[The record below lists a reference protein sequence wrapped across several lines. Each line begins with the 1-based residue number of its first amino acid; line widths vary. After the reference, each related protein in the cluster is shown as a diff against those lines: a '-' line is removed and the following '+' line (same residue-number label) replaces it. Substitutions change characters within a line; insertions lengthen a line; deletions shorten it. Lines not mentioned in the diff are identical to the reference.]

1 MPVIVTAGHVD
12 HGKSALVRALTER
25 EPDRWAQERAR
36 GMSVGLGFV
45 WTRLPG
51 GAEVSFV
58 DVPGHRRLV
67 ATMLAGAAPAPAVL
81 FAVAADE
88 GWSAQSAEHLAA
100 LDALGTGRGV
110 LVITKSD
117 RADPRPAAAEAR
129 RALAG
134 TSLSGIPVFA
144 VSALT
149 GAGLPE
155 LRAGLDALVAGQDG
169 AADDSADVR
178 LWVDRSFTVT
188 GAGTVV
194 TATLAGGSVRLGDR
208 LRCARTGLLLRVR
221 GLQVCERPV
230 VVARPVRRVAVN
242 LAGGRVDV
250 RRGDALLAPPQA
262 WRPVDEFDVLWRGG
276 PPRAQELMLHFG
288 TAAVSVRV
296 RALGPGAA
304 RLRTACEV
312 PVRPGDR
319 LLLRDPGGAGPPV
332 GAVVADV
339 WPAELTRRGAGA
351 RRGAELV
358 ALAGL
363 ADGVAAALPR
373 ADGVAAAL
381 PRADGV
387 AAALPRADGVAAA
400 LPPADG
406 VAAALPRAAGV
417 AAALPRADVAGRG
430 ETRVDLPGL
439 AVDLLRRR
447 RFLRDGDFRSAGLP
461 ATGRPV
467 AGGWHVDPAT
477 WESLVGRAPGEVAGW
492 CAERPLV
499 RGMPLPVLADRF
511 SVPSAEVTRELVRA
525 AGLSVEDGVVVGRA
539 ALPDAV
545 EKGVAAIAESLRRNP
560 FRAPEAHDLAQAGL
574 RAAELAS
581 AVRAGRLLLL
591 APGVVVLPGAD
602 RLAAEVVR
610 GLGEP
615 FTVSQA
621 RQAWNTTRRTAV
633 PLLELLDGAGVTRRR
648 PDGARELS

>member
-12 HGKSALVRALTER
+12 HGKSALVRALTGR
-25 EPDRWAQERAR
+25 EPDRWEQERAR
-36 GMSVGLGFV
+36 GMSIGLGFV
-45 WTRLPG
+45 WTRLPS

-110 LVITKSD
+110 LVVTKSD
-117 RADPRPAAAEAR
+117 RADPRPAAAEAQ

-144 VSALT
+144 VSAVT

-155 LRAGLDALVAGQDG
+155 LRAGLDAVVAGQDE

-194 TATLAGGSVRLGDR
+194 TATLASGSLRLDDR

-230 VVARPVRRVAVN
+230 AVARPVRRVAVN

-250 RRGDALLAPPQA
+250 RRGDALLAPPEA
-262 WRPVDEFDVLWRGG
+262 WRPVDEFDVLWCGD
-276 PPRAQELMLHFG
+276 PPRPQALTVHFG

-296 RALGPGAA
+296 RALGPGVA
-304 RLRTACEV
+304 RLRTACAV

-332 GAVVADV
+332 GAVVVDV
-339 WPAELTRRGAGA
+339 RPAELTRRGAGP
-351 RRGAELV
+351 RRGAELL
-358 ALAGL
+358 ALAG
-363 ADGVAAALPR
+363 
-373 ADGVAAAL
+373 
-381 PRADGV
+381 
-387 AAALPRADGVAAA
+387 
-400 LPPADG
+400 
-406 VAAALPRAAGV
+406 
-417 AAALPRADVAGRG
+417 
-430 ETRVDLPGL
+430 EQVDLPGM
-439 AVDLLRRR
+439 AVDLLRRSG
-447 RFLRDGDFRSAGLP
+447 FLREEDFRVAGLP
-461 ATGRPV
+461 VTGQPV
-467 AGGWHVDPAT
+467 AGGRHADPST
-477 WESLVGRAPGEVAGW
+477 WESLAGRVPDEVAGW
-492 CAERPLV
+492 CAERPLA
-499 RGMPLPVLADRF
+499 RGMPLPVLADRL
-511 SVPSAEVTRELVRA
+511 SVPSAEITRELVRA
-525 AGLSVEDGVVVGRA
+525 AGLSAEDGVVVGRA

-545 EKGVAAIAESLRRNP
+545 EKGLAAITESLRQNP
-560 FRAPEAHDLAQAGL
+560 FRAPEAHDLARAGL
-574 RAAELAS
+574 GAAELAS
-581 AVRAGRLLLL
+581 AVRAGRLLQL

-602 RLAAEVVR
+602 RPAAEVLR
-610 GLGEP
+610 GIGDP

-621 RQAWNTTRRTAV
+621 RQAWDTTRRTAV
-633 PLLELLDGAGVTRRR
+633 PLLELLDREGVTRRR

>member
-12 HGKSALVRALTER
+12 HGKSALVRALTGR

-36 GMSVGLGFV
+36 GMSIGLGFV
-45 WTRLPG
+45 WTRLPS

-81 FAVAADE
+81 FVVAADE

-110 LVITKSD
+110 LVVTKSD

-134 TSLSGIPVFA
+134 TSLAGIPVFA

-155 LRAGLDALVAGQDG
+155 LRAGLDAAVAGQDE

-230 VVARPVRRVAVN
+230 AVVRPVRRVAVN
-242 LAGGRVDV
+242 VAGGRVDV
-250 RRGDALLAPPQA
+250 RRGDALLAPPEA
-262 WRPVDEFDVLWRGG
+262 WRPVDEFDVLWCGG
-276 PPRAQELMLHFG
+276 PPRAQSLMVHFG

-304 RLRTACEV
+304 RLRTACAV
-312 PVRPGDR
+312 PVRPGDWM
-319 LLLRDPGGAGPPV
+319 LLRDPGGAGSPV
-332 GAVVADV
+332 GAVVVDV
-339 WPAELTRRGAGA
+339 WPAELTRRGAGV

-358 ALAGL
+358 ALAG
-363 ADGVAAALPR
+363 R
-373 ADGVAAAL
+373 
-381 PRADGV
+381 
-387 AAALPRADGVAAA
+387 
-400 LPPADG
+400 
-406 VAAALPRAAGV
+406 
-417 AAALPRADVAGRG
+417 
-430 ETRVDLPGL
+430 EVDLPAL
-439 AVDLLRRR
+439 AADLLHRR
-447 RFLRDGDFRSAGLP
+447 RFLREDDFRSAGLP
-461 ATGRPV
+461 VTGRPV
-467 AGGWHVDPAT
+467 AGGWHADPAT
-477 WESLVGRAPGEVAGW
+477 WESLAGQARDQVAGW

-499 RGMPLPVLADRF
+499 RGMPLPVLADRL
-511 SVPSAEVTRELVRA
+511 SVPSAGVTRELVRA
-525 AGLSVEDGVVVGRA
+525 AGLSAQDGVVAGRA

-545 EKGVAAIAESLRRNP
+545 EKGLATITESLRRNP
-560 FRAPEAHDLAQAGL
+560 FRAPEARQLAQAGL
-574 RAAELAS
+574 GAAELGS

-591 APGVVVLPGAD
+591 APGVVVLPGAE
-602 RLAAEVVR
+602 RLAAEVLR
-610 GLGEP
+610 AIREP

-621 RQAWNTTRRTAV
+621 RQAWDTTRRTAV
-633 PLLELLDGAGVTRRR
+633 PLLELLDRAGVTRRR

>member
-12 HGKSALVRALTER
+12 HGKSALVRALTGR

-36 GMSVGLGFV
+36 GMSIGLGFV
-45 WTRLPG
+45 WTRLPS

-110 LVITKSD
+110 LVVTKSD
-117 RADPRPAAAEAR
+117 RADPRPVAAEAR

-155 LRAGLDALVAGQDG
+155 LRAGLDAAVAGQDE

-194 TATLAGGSVRLGDR
+194 TATLASGSVRLGDR

-230 VVARPVRRVAVN
+230 AVVRPIRRVAVN
-242 LAGGRVDV
+242 VAGGRVDV
-250 RRGDALLAPPQA
+250 RRGDALLAPPEA
-262 WRPVDEFDVLWRGG
+262 WRPVDEFDVLWCGG
-276 PPRAQELMLHFG
+276 PPRAQALMVHFG
-288 TAAVSVRV
+288 TAAVPVRV

-304 RLRTACEV
+304 RLRTACAV

-319 LLLRDPGGAGPPV
+319 LLLRDPGGAGAPV
-332 GAVVADV
+332 GAVVVDV
-339 WPAELTRRGAGA
+339 WPAELTRRGAGV

-358 ALAGL
+358 ALAGQ
-363 ADGVAAALPR
+363 DG
-373 ADGVAAAL
+373 
-381 PRADGV
+381 
-387 AAALPRADGVAAA
+387 
-400 LPPADG
+400 
-406 VAAALPRAAGV
+406 
-417 AAALPRADVAGRG
+417 
-430 ETRVDLPGL
+430 EQVDLPGM
-439 AVDLLRRR
+439 AMDLLRRR
-447 RFLRDGDFRSAGLP
+447 RFLREGDFRSAGLP
-461 ATGRPV
+461 GTGRPV
-467 AGGWHVDPAT
+467 AGGWHADPAT
-477 WESLVGRAPGEVAGW
+477 WESLVGQARDEVAGW

-499 RGMPLPVLADRF
+499 RGMPLPVLADRL

-525 AGLSVEDGVVVGRA
+525 AGLSAEDGVVAGRA

-545 EKGVAAIAESLRRNP
+545 EKGLATIGELLRQNP
-560 FRAPEAHDLAQAGL
+560 FRAPEARQLAQAGL
-574 RAAELAS
+574 GAAELGS
-581 AVRAGRLLLL
+581 AVRAGRLLQL

-602 RLAAEVVR
+602 RLAAEVLREVAA
-610 GLGEP
+610 P

-621 RQAWNTTRRTAV
+621 RQAWDTTRRTAV
-633 PLLELLDGAGVTRRR
+633 PLLELLDRAGVTRRR